1 MVISTAVYYALSDIY
16 TKGSWI
22 NEAIKHYLPGFMM
35 EPKYYRLVHTVVERD
50 FIAEY
55 RISRLTER
63 PPKTSVKIIL
73 KIGMALLDVFD
84 IPEYAV
90 VNDVTEMTKALG
102 KSGVSG
108 FVNAVLRRYAREA
121 REWYPE
127 DPVENL
133 AARANRPLWQV
144 RRYIKELGMEEA
156 SRRLLTVKTE
166 NTHIRPLRSFGRE
179 ALRKKLDDM
188 GCFYEETEYGFY
200 INGECKWHGL
210 YLEAKATAMSWSSI
224 DVCESVP
231 YEGGMILDLCAAPG
245 GKSIYFADKYGAR
258 VVSCDK
264 YIHRVKLINEYI
276 FATKTKGIST
286 IISDAR
292 YPIPEWKD
300 KFPVVFLDAPC
311 SGFGSL
317 ATNQDVVLHRTEK
330 DVEEIIKLQKE
341 LISVACEYVADG
353 GVLVYATCSDLPS
366 EDEEIV
372 RSLLDKR
379 GDFSMEKEKHTD
391 PAKGGGESY
400 YCAVLRKK

>member
-179 ALRKKLDDM
+179 ALRKELDDM

-231 YEGGMILDLCAAPG
+231 
-245 GKSIYFADKYGAR
+245 
-258 VVSCDK
+258 
-264 YIHRVKLINEYI
+264 
-276 FATKTKGIST
+276 
-286 IISDAR
+286 
-292 YPIPEWKD
+292 
-300 KFPVVFLDAPC
+300 
-311 SGFGSL
+311 
-317 ATNQDVVLHRTEK
+317 
-330 DVEEIIKLQKE
+330 
-341 LISVACEYVADG
+341 
-353 GVLVYATCSDLPS
+353 
-366 EDEEIV
+366 
-372 RSLLDKR
+372 
-379 GDFSMEKEKHTD
+379 
-391 PAKGGGESY
+391 
-400 YCAVLRKK
+400 